1 MFMILKKGLG
11 IRFGSYV
18 EGSTAIDRSNT
29 LSISANYTFPINIF
43 QLYIYIYI
51 YIYGFVAN
59 FTSTATIVASR
70 SRANEILKCCV

>member
-1 MFMILKKGLG
+1 MILKKGLG

-51 YIYGFVAN
+51 YGFVAN

>member
-1 MFMILKKGLG
+1 MILKKGLG

-51 YIYGFVAN
+51 HLRIRCKLYKYCDD
-59 FTSTATIVASR
+59 SR
-70 SRANEILKCCV
+70 VSF